1 MKLLITHKQKR
12 QLISLTP
19 LIDVVFILLL
29 FFMLSTSFISAGS
42 ISLELGTSTSKVT
55 QDTQAQDQFVIR
67 LLADGDLS
75 IDDQRTSF
83 ASSQLQS
90 LLDDAFQND
99 RNAVIRYDNEADVQ
113 DLMQLL
119 DQLNTLSIDTESV
132 RVGW

>member
-1 MKLLITHKQKR
+1 
-12 QLISLTP
+12 
-19 LIDVVFILLL
+19 
-29 FFMLSTSFISAGS
+29 MLSTSFISAGS